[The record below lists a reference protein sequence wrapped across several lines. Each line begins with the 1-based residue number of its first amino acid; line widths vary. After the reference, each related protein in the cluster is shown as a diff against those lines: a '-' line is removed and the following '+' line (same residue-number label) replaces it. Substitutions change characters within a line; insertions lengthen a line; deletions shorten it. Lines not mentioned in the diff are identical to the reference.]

1 MTSGDIIIFAFGVFA
16 TLLLLGGLLLT
27 VGEFREI
34 KKHPER
40 FTNEPD
46 FSWITGEKPTERK
59 PVNKN

>member
-1 MTSGDIIIFAFGVFA
+1 MATADIIIFAFGVFA

-40 FTNEPD
+40 FTQEPD
-46 FSWITGEKPTERK
+46 FSWITGEKPSDRK
-59 PVNKN
+59 SVNKG